1 MRARQARGDGWR
13 GEWSM
18 ASARMIIGASELA
31 AFCGRHGIVRLSL
44 FGSTLERRSNPASD
58 VDLLVEFEL
67 GRTPG
72 LFRIAEMEAE
82 LSRLIGLRV
91 DLRTA
96 RDLSRYFRDHVV
108 RSAEVQYAR

>member
-1 MRARQARGDGWR
+1 MT
-13 GEWSM
+13 
-18 ASARMIIGASELA
+18 SARMSIGASELA
-31 AFCGRHGIVRLSL
+31 AFCVRHGIVRLSL
-44 FGSTLERRSNPASD
+44 FGSRLEGRSNPSSD

-96 RDLSRYFRDHVV
+96 RDLSRYFRDQVV